1 MKNLIK
7 QTAIAVSLTLMAL
20 SLVVISPD
28 RAQAKGKKQTGNPAK
43 VTSQVKRL
51 SVGNEIPTGGKS
63 RRSGAT
69 NSIFD
74 DPFFFD
80 VNATA
85 RPKPRQ

>member
-7 QTAIAVSLTLMAL
+7 QTAIALSLTLMAL
-20 SLVVISPD
+20 SLVALGPD
-28 RAQAKGKKQTGNPAK
+28 RAQASGKKQTGNPAK
-43 VTSQVKRL
+43 VKSHVKRL
-51 SVGNEIPTGGKS
+51 SAGNEASTGGKS

-85 RPKPRQ
+85 RPKPRR